1 MSGKKLRQV
10 LDKLEEANRTI
21 QKQQKEIERL
31 KKLLEVMK
39 KWGTT

>member
-21 QKQQKEIERL
+21 QKQQKEIERF

>member
-1 MSGKKLRQV
+1 MSGKLKEV
-10 LDKLEEANRTI
+10 IDKLNEANRTI

-31 KKLLEVMK
+31 NKLIEIMR